1 MEELVGNI
9 KRLLKNHGYFFIVI
23 PNSRLN
29 DIFNY
34 IYLNKLNI
42 ISMNIK
48 KYKKLDLVVIIGKK
62 GGKYKSG
69 IELNV
74 IENEM
79 EKR

>member
-1 MEELVGNI
+1 MENY
-9 KRLLKNHGYFFIVI
+9 GYFFIVI
-23 PNSRLN
+23 PNNRLN

-34 IYLNKLNI
+34 IYLNKLSI
-42 ISMNIK
+42 ISMNVK
-48 KYKKLDLVVIIGKK
+48 KYKKMDLIVIIGKK

-69 IELNV
+69 IELNI